1 MIEGP
6 AALAGLFA
14 SSFLSATILP
24 GNSEIV
30 LGAIVAAA
38 PSMLWPAIGVATLGN
53 TLGGMT
59 SYGLGRLV
67 PGGRGEKLAP
77 RAVALARRY
86 GVAALLLS
94 WVPVIGDALCVAS
107 GWLRHDWRL
116 AAIALAAGKFA
127 RYVVLAH
134 GVAWAVG
141 A

>member
-1 MIEGP
+1 MIDGT
-6 AALAGLFA
+6 ASLAGLFA

-30 LGAIVAAA
+30 LGALVASA

-59 SYGLGRLV
+59 SYLLGRLV
-67 PGGRGEKLAP
+67 PAGGSEKLAP
-77 RAVALARRY
+77 RAVALARRF
-86 GVAALLLS
+86 GVVALLFS

-107 GWLRHDWRL
+107 GWLRQDWRL
-116 AAIALAAGKFA
+116 AALAIGAGKFA
-127 RYVVLAH
+127 RYVALAH

>member
-1 MIEGP
+1 MTGDA

-30 LGAIVAAA
+30 LGALVASA
-38 PSMLWPAIGVATLGN
+38 PSLLWPAVGIATLGN

-59 SYGLGRLV
+59 SYAIGRLV
-67 PGGRGEKLAP
+67 PAGGSEKLAP
-77 RAVALARRY
+77 RSVALARRY

-94 WVPVIGDALCVAS
+94 WVPFIGDALCVAS

-116 AAIALAAGKFA
+116 AALAIGAGKFA
-127 RYVVLAH
+127 RYAVLAI
-134 GVAWAVG
+134 ALERLAS
-141 A
+141 